1 MSMVANSAYPSED
14 PGDEFLEVR
23 VRLAY
28 LMSAAVVLS
37 TAVSASAQ
45 HTPTTP
51 LAAPRAAAPTP
62 GAPQTPSAAE
72 DGPASERGR
81 QLHVAQCGFCHG
93 SNARGGQQGPDLT
106 RSALVQNDEGGKQ
119 LGEFL
124 KVGRPDKNMP
134 KFDLPEKDVQDLAAF
149 LHVTIDSVSN
159 RGQYKILD
167 ILVGDAKRGQAYF
180 AGAGKCASCH
190 SAAGDLQGIASRFTD
205 PVQLQQRLLMPR
217 GGRRRGPQASQRS
230 LPPFLEPTALQAT
243 VTPATGEAFTGPLVS
258 VTDFSV
264 VVYDTERQQLRTFL
278 RHDGM
283 PKVAVKD
290 PLQAHMD
297 QLTRWTDPDL
307 HDVTAFLATLKDTK

>member
-1 MSMVANSAYPSED
+1 
-14 PGDEFLEVR
+14 
-23 VRLAY
+23 
-28 LMSAAVVLS
+28 
-37 TAVSASAQ
+37 
-45 HTPTTP
+45 
-51 LAAPRAAAPTP
+51 
-62 GAPQTPSAAE
+62 
-72 DGPASERGR
+72 
-81 QLHVAQCGFCHG
+81 
-93 SNARGGQQGPDLT
+93 
-106 RSALVQNDEGGKQ
+106 

-159 RGQYKILD
+159 RGRYKILD
-167 ILVGDAKRGQAYF
+167 ILVGDAKKGQAYF
-180 AGAGKCASCH
+180 TGAGKCASCH
-190 SAAGDLQGIASRFTD
+190 SATGDLQGIASRFTD

-217 GGRRRGPQASQRS
+217 GGRRRGRPQAGQRD

-278 RHDGM
+278 RHDGL
-283 PKVAVKD
+283 PKVSVKD